1 MIFVLTKT
9 TRTITRTRSDDS
21 YWQER
26 SEVTEWTWSYH
37 QGSEKNI
44 GEALAVGPRAFAS
57 EREARSQ
64 IAVARRAFGGARLA
78 KVVIPSDD

>member
-1 MIFVLTKT
+1 MIFVLK
-9 TRTITRTRSDDS
+9 
-21 YWQER
+21 R
-26 SEVTEWTWSYH
+26 SEVTEWTWAYH
-37 QGSEKNI
+37 QGSDKNI
-44 GEALAVGPRAFAS
+44 GEVLAVGPRGFAS